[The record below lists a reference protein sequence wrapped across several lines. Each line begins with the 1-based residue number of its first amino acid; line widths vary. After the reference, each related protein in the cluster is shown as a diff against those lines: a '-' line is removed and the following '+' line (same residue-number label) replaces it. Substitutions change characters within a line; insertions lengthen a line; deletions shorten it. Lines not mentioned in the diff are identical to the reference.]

1 MRAKLCAREHERVG
15 NVVAIPDKRHL
26 QFLET
31 ALGFPHGEIVG
42 HRLAGMAV
50 VGEPVNDGDGRVLGH
65 LLDDF
70 VGEGA
75 NHDAL
80 HHAFEVLRDVIDR
93 FAFPEIDF
101 GGREIN
107 GETTELL
114 DAHVERHARAQ
125 RRLLEDHR
133 QRFPLQR
140 VAIGRRMRLHL
151 ASQNQEVENFRR
163 REIFNR

>member
-1 MRAKLCAREHERVG
+1 VS
-15 NVVAIPDKRHL
+15 P
-26 QFLET
+26 F
-31 ALGFPHGEIVG
+31 
-42 HRLAGMAV
+42 
-50 VGEPVNDGDGRVLGH
+50 NDGDGRVLGQ

-93 FAFPEIDF
+93 FALAEIDF
-101 GGREIN
+101 GGRKVN
-107 GETTELL
+107 GKTTELL

-133 QRFPLQR
+133 QRFPLER
-140 VAIGRRMRLHL
+140 VAIGCGMRLNL
-151 ASQNQEVENFRR
+151 AGKNQEVKNFGRR
-163 REIFNR
+163 KISNR